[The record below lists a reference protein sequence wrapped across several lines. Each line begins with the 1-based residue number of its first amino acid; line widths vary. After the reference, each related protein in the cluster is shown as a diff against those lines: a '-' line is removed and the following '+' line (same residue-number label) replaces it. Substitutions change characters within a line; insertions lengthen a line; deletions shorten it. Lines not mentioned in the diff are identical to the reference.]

1 MQDELAT
8 LDKGIMPKDITS
20 TNTPAKHVGDYR
32 NKTSYNSTSV
42 NMAETIRQSNKS
54 GNPIVEIDLNKLP
67 DNQVIVDLSRNDAER
82 RVRLASNEPE
92 LTAKAVYFAG
102 NSSEVL
108 IKGNIS
114 SDAVRLLSPEEVK
127 AIMSTPKQQETIAND
142 KKAKKNRKCPF

>member
-1 MQDELAT
+1 
-8 LDKGIMPKDITS
+8 MPKDITS

-92 LTAKAVYFAG
+92 LTAKA
-102 NSSEVL
+102 
-108 IKGNIS
+108 
-114 SDAVRLLSPEEVK
+114 
-127 AIMSTPKQQETIAND
+127 IMSTPKQQETIAND